1 MTSSTPGSGEEA
13 GWASKMEKKSGSPSS
28 LAEVLSPVQGDMG
41 SGPGRG
47 PKSRTMLTA
56 RPQKSKGL
64 LGLSQAELSLNSRT
78 EAPTP
83 STSDVTV
90 FRDGPLKE
98 VIKIK

>member
-1 MTSSTPGSGEEA
+1 MGQQDGEKEQFSFFPGG
-13 GWASKMEKKSGSPSS
+13 SS
-28 LAEVLSPVQGDMG
+28 LSRAGDMG